1 MFPDLTRDDVFML
14 ETARLWLR
22 WPRLGDRE
30 AMLRLAGERE
40 VAEMTAQIP
49 HPYPSQAADRYVFQ
63 ARKDNATGEALHL
76 AVTRKGRDELIGM
89 VTLGPAPLGELCLGY
104 WLGRPHW
111 GKGLCTEAA
120 LAMVEAGFMITDAP
134 AIVASARVLN
144 AGSRRI
150 LDKLGFSH
158 TGSRLAAF
166 PARGGAMAVD
176 QFVLERRDWAEG
188 HVPFR
193 HVVHAPAVGEPVL
206 PPVPGSAETGRLCA

>member
-30 AMLRLAGERE
+30 ALLRLAGERD

-76 AVTRKGRDELIGM
+76 AVTRKGRDELVGM
-89 VTLGPAPLGELCLGY
+89 VALTPAPLGEMSLGY
-104 WLGRPHW
+104 WLGKPHW
-111 GKGLCTEAA
+111 GKGLGTEAV
-120 LAMVEAGFMITDAP
+120 LAAVEAGFMLTETP
-134 AIVASARVLN
+134 ALIASARVLN
-144 AGSRRI
+144 GSSRRV
-150 LDKLGFSH
+150 LEKLGFTH
-158 TGSRLAAF
+158 TGARLAAF

-176 QFVLERRDWAEG
+176 QFVLERRDWAAG
-188 HVPFR
+188 RVPFR
-193 HVVHAPAVGEPVL
+193 HAARRPAQPAA
-206 PPVPGSAETGRLCA
+206 AETGQLCL